1 MNYFNIKRTIF
12 IVSSN
17 KCCEEYEKIDKF
29 MELLNKS
36 GIGKIISKEKKV
48 RGRTGYNV
56 FNLVATIIYCFSKF
70 KSSVREIENLC
81 IYDLRV
87 MYLMEQEQPSDTSIK
102 DCINKFIVPY
112 QYEIFTNITKA
123 MIDELNV
130 DVTTQYNDGTKIEAN
145 ANKYKFVWKPTTY
158 HKKLDLKIKELLLKM
173 NIKFKYKNL
182 IKSYQFNELIK
193 LYVVKES
200 IDINSIPNGKGK
212 RLTTEQKN
220 YKLANQYLEKLL
232 EYEEK
237 EKICGKKRNSY
248 YKTDKDATAMVL
260 KEDYYSKLSHDFH
273 AGYNIQ
279 VMVSSGLITMYG
291 VFQNRD
297 DFYTFIPMNDLY
309 HKYYNEYPKNECA
322 DSGYGMYDNY
332 KYMKEHNIRNYVK
345 HFTWNGET
353 NGKRPQ
359 LFYTFEDGVI
369 CLNACIGEEI
379 SFEGIR
385 HPRYKNSKLYK
396 FVGCNSCNY
405 AYICKKNLKNKNYD
419 YRLYELIPEYE
430 LLKEE
435 ARKNL
440 KSPKGIEIRI
450 NRSIQVEGTFGQIK
464 QNMQYTRIRRRG
476 LKKVSC
482 EIMLICLGVNIRKY
496 FSTLNGKKI
505 KNNYWNTPHNLMEE
519 KFPFPKQKETE

>member
-1 MNYFNIKRTIF
+1 MGYFNIKRTIF
-12 IVSSN
+12 IVPSK

-29 MELLNKS
+29 IGILNKS
-36 GIGKIISKEKKV
+36 GIGKIIKRELKV
-48 RGRTGYNV
+48 RGRTGYNT

-70 KSSVREIENLC
+70 KSSIREIEKLC

-87 MYLMEQEQPSDTSIK
+87 MYIMEQEQPSDTSIK
-102 DCINKFIVPY
+102 DCINKFIVPH
-112 QYEIFTNITKA
+112 QYEIFTSITKA
-123 MIDELNV
+123 MIEELNV
-130 DVTTQYNDGTKIEAN
+130 DLTTQYNDGTKIEAN

-158 HKKLDLKIKELLLKM
+158 HKKLDIKIKELLLKM
-173 NIKFKYKNL
+173 NVEFKDKRLIKSHQLNEL
-182 IKSYQFNELIK
+182 IKSYVIREH
-193 LYVVKES
+193 

-212 RLTTEQKN
+212 RLTKEQRN
-220 YKLANQYLEKLL
+220 YKLVYQYLVKLL

-237 EKICGKKRNSY
+237 EEICGENRNSY

-260 KEDYYSKLSHDFH
+260 KEDYYSKSSHDFH

-279 VMVSSGLITMYG
+279 VMVSSGVITMYG

-309 HKYYNEYPKNECA
+309 YKYYNEYPKNECA

-332 KYMKEHNIRNYVK
+332 KYMKNHNIVNYVK

-353 NGKRPQ
+353 GGKRPQ
-359 LFYTFEDGVI
+359 LFYTFDDGVI
-369 CLNACIGEEI
+369 CLNTCIGEEI

-405 AYICKKNLKNKNYD
+405 VYICKKNLKNKIYD

-476 LKKVSC
+476 LEKVSC

-496 FSTLNGKKI
+496 FSALNSKKL
-505 KNNYWNTPHNLMEE
+505 KDNYWNTPQHLKEE
-519 KFPFPKQKETE
+519 KFLFPKQKETE